1 MKDPVIQWSLQQQK
15 VQHCKFNLFSF
26 WEKRQFNKDLPS
38 SSWRCNYLIKVLPF
52 TSRSCNGMD
61 STILPKPRL
70 LLGGCA
76 KPYTSIEIAYP
87 RPPPPWFSKV
97 TTKLS
102 LNVLFF
108 GKRGGGERYFRK
120 ALPHTILQFK
130 GGNNTGQ
137 SNPNRPFLECDIHED
152 NPTTAIPY
160 TSR

>member
-1 MKDPVIQWSLQQQK
+1 MKDPVIQWSLLYK
-15 VQHCKFNLFSF
+15 YNNNKKSNTANLTFSVF
-26 WEKRQFNKDLPS
+26 ERRDNSTKIYLLHLK
-38 SSWRCNYLIKVLPF
+38 RCNYLIKVLPF

-108 GKRGGGERYFRK
+108 GKRGGGERHFRK

-137 SNPNRPFLECDIHED
+137 SNPNRPFL
-152 NPTTAIPY
+152 
-160 TSR
+160 